1 MDALQIIETIRDTL
15 GDLERIEDKRADR
28 FIELNQG
35 NADAIRER
43 NMHRVAYDEALHQVN
58 RRLTELRRNLTTQA
72 GKRPR
77 P

>member
-1 MDALQIIETIRDTL
+1 MTDLQIIETIRDTL
-15 GDLERIEDKRADR
+15 VSLERIEDKYADG

-43 NMHRVAYDEALHQVN
+43 NMRRCAYDEALRQVD

-77 P
+77 A